1 MNKKYRAT
9 HNFIPLIFWLGL
21 IQILLWLQH
30 LDDIW
35 ELLDVDGSGYLDYG
49 EFIRGV
55 IGEMSESRK
64 ALVRK
69 VS

>member
-1 MNKKYRAT
+1 MFHVLFVK
-9 HNFIPLIFWLGL
+9 FSGDICGV
-21 IQILLWLQH
+21 LQH

-49 EFIRGV
+49 EFMRGV

-69 VS
+69 VKIT